1 MSELHQKFTSLC
13 SRLGDITY
21 KIHRAEKALQDQLV
35 EQQGRAATRDQLL
48 EQIREIEIE
57 HIAEQRAAAVAKKA
71 APLEKKEVVDV
82 DAQGTV

>member
-57 HIAEQRAAAVAKKA
+57 YIAEQRAAAAKKTTSV
-71 APLEKKEVVDV
+71 EKKEVADV
-82 DAQGTV
+82 NAQGTV